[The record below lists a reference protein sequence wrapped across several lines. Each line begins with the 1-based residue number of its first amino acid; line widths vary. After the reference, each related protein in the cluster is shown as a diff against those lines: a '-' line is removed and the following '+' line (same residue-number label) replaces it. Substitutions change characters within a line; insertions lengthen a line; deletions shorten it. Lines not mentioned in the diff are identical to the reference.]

1 MFVKILMLLM
11 VLAVTII
18 DQGLTYSEND
28 DNGLG
33 IIFLSSIRTNPKET
47 IMHKLFMK
55 PNTKIS
61 CI

>member
-1 MFVKILMLLM
+1 M

-33 IIFLSSIRTNPKET
+33 NIFIIDKNKAQRDHYARSIYDHPQSFRT
-47 IMHKLFMK
+47 K
-55 PNTKIS
+55 PIII
-61 CI
+61 CID